1 MLLLI
6 LDGNEEQT
14 FWLFDGLISKL
25 PPNMYGCPW
34 NAGRCGV
41 GLTFRARYA
50 EDMKGIQAECSTF
63 FAIMKE
69 DYPELSAELE
79 KRGAL
84 HVMPAI
90 VVKWLINAFVDT
102 VPEETVL
109 RIWDA
114 LIYEDWKVLYRVGFA
129 ILLMAHRSGEL
140 MTHDAATILEFLSNI
155 GWALYDCNAVFAVA
169 FDEIDSK
176 GKVKRARIN
185 RLRDTIEK

>member
-1 MLLLI
+1 LSSQQSR
-6 LDGNEEQT
+6 LDT
-14 FWLFDGLISKL
+14 A
-25 PPNMYGCPW
+25 C
-34 NAGRCGV
+34 
-41 GLTFRARYA
+41 FRFA

-84 HVMPAI
+84 DVMPAI
-90 VVKWLINAFVDT
+90 VVKWLINSYVDT

-129 ILLMAHRSGEL
+129 ILLMAYRSGEL

-155 GWALYDCNAVFAVA
+155 GWALYDVNAVFEVA
-169 FDEIDSK
+169 FEEIDVK
-176 GKVKRARIN
+176 GKVRRARIN
-185 RLRDTIEK
+185 RLRLANRT

>member
-1 MLLLI
+1 MCTQFRWQTSEGQLRV
-6 LDGNEEQT
+6 LDALVAACLSSQQSRLDT
-14 FWLFDGLISKL
+14 A
-25 PPNMYGCPW
+25 C
-34 NAGRCGV
+34 
-41 GLTFRARYA
+41 FRFA

-84 HVMPAI
+84 DVMPAI
-90 VVKWLINAFVDT
+90 VVKWLINSYVDT

-129 ILLMAHRSGEL
+129 ILLMAYRSGEL

-155 GWALYDCNAVFAVA
+155 GWALYDVNAVFEVA
-169 FDEIDSK
+169 FEEIDVK
-176 GKVKRARIN
+176 GKVRRARIN
-185 RLRDTIEK
+185 RLRLANRT